1 MSSFGLKYRQGV
13 TIGDNQNNAGLKT
26 PETIERFDNIAYG
39 IYGEWNLLDVYR
51 PKEEMGIL
59 PVIINV
65 HGGGWVAGTKD
76 AAQFYCMSLAG
87 YGFAVINPSYR
98 LAPEYKWPSGVED
111 INTVA
116 HWVMN
121 HAEKYGLDTENVFL
135 VGDSAGGNMAAVY
148 ACICT
153 NEEYANQYDFLPPV
167 GFIPRALGLN
177 CGVYN
182 VPKNRF
188 GLIGMFMKDLHGK
201 GYKKQDLVRMSP
213 CNYINENFPPS
224 YLMTSTGDF
233 MKKDPKYMIE
243 RLEKYQIDYEYKV
256 YGSKENKLPHVFHT
270 NIKNIEAQ
278 KCNED
283 ECRFFNKYLN

>member
-13 TIGDNQNNAGLKT
+13 TLGDNQNNEGLET
-26 PETIERFDNIAYG
+26 PKSIDRFDNISYG
-39 IYGEWNLLDVYR
+39 IYGDWNLLDVYR
-51 PKEEMGIL
+51 PKERKGIL

-76 AAQFYCMSLAG
+76 SAQFYCMSLVKH
-87 YGFAVINPSYR
+87 GFVVINPSYR
-98 LAPEYKWPSGVED
+98 LAPEYQWPAGVED
-111 INTVA
+111 INYVV
-116 HWVMN
+116 HWMMS
-121 HAEKYGLDTENVFL
+121 HAEEYGFDTEHVFL
-135 VGDSAGGNMAAVY
+135 IGDSAGGNMAAVY

-153 NEEYANQYDFLPPV
+153 NEEYAAKYDFSPPA
-167 GFIPRALGLN
+167 GFVPCALGLN

-182 VPKNRF
+182 VPKNRL
-188 GLIGMFMKDLHGK
+188 GLIGMLMKDLHGK
-201 GYKKQDLVRMSP
+201 GYRKQDLVRMSP
-213 CNYINENFPPS
+213 CYYITEKFPPS

-243 RLEKYQIDYEYKV
+243 GFEKYHIDYEYKM
-256 YGSKENKLPHVFHT
+256 YGSKENRLSHVFHT
-270 NIKNIEAQ
+270 NIKNLEAE